1 MQYNLAL
8 DRFNLKAQIERQ
20 KLVKGLLHSAKREGV
35 SVPDITS
42 TALLVCS
49 RERNSVTRF
58 GEILPQYYQ
67 SLAFL
72 DGLFSIWQNCE
83 PTLVNF
89 LCHWANIHCC

>member
-1 MQYNLAL
+1 MRYKLVL

-58 GEILPQYYQ
+58 GEILPQYY
-67 SLAFL
+67 
-72 DGLFSIWQNCE
+72 
-83 PTLVNF
+83 
-89 LCHWANIHCC
+89 